1 MLEAGG
7 VQLNVGGV
15 ILDVE
20 EDSTVGDLSFESD
33 SMTVIMS
40 LNQSLKISSS
50 ENRLFTVSPTS
61 GITRTCPTGK
71 SVLQIQPV
79 ANSVSYSISLG
90 SSGTCVVEDGG
101 AGGGGEAGGEAE
113 APPAEAPPVEA
124 PPVEAPPAEAPP
136 VEAPP
141 VEAPP
146 AEAPPVEAPPAST
159 PSAGVGV
166 AQGAAQGAGEIGQ
179 GIIQAAGSVGS
190 GITQIV
196 QGITSGSTGSAFIAQ
211 GVRNTGSYV
220 WDTNTP
226 LYTPPGYTPMK
237 LTEASTYAITII
249 SVADASIQD
258 TSDSPFS
265 FISLVGSA
273 LPSSPV
279 SFFRN
284 FIKNIAIAQ
293 EKNSLIKITYPN
305 GGETFTI
312 GETYTITWD
321 SENLLSGDLVNISIT
336 RGFKLTESIKQV
348 NKEVKKAVSELR
360 ATPIV
365 TKTIKETIAPV
376 TAVASALSAGA
387 IAASASAG
395 SASIA
400 LNLSEVIQVLS
411 MSRFYLLGLL
421 RFKRKKPWG
430 RVLDRFSGK
439 PLRAA
444 MVQIYEL
451 EFQKLKDT
459 QLTDEE
465 GRFGTL
471 IAPGKY
477 YLKVSKKGFETK
489 KSEIIGITQANQV
502 LDLEITLS
510 PLEAEFSLENI
521 RRINF
526 FNALKRFINAINP
539 FLLFIGTVVSILILV
554 IVPTIP
560 NYLIFF
566 VYIVF
571 DLLKVY
577 FAFHLIKPFGKVLD
591 QVTGET
597 LSLAVV
603 RIFDEENNWLLA
615 TKVTDDLGRFNFLL
629 EPGRYYITCSR
640 AGFAP
645 YRSETIVL
653 TKASAAAPDIKMAKA
668 GPIPQAP
675 EISSQSVIS

>member
-1 MLEAGG
+1 MD
-7 VQLNVGGV
+7 VGGI

-20 EDSTVGDLSFESD
+20 ENSTVDDLSFES
-33 SMTVIMS
+33 TGVKVTMS
-40 LNQSLKISSS
+40 GGQLLHISSS
-50 ENRLFTVSPTS
+50 ENRQFTISPT
-61 GITRTCPTGK
+61 TNTARTCPSGK
-71 SVLQIQPV
+71 SVLKIQLSGSP
-79 ANSVSYSISLG
+79 SVVYDISLG
-90 SSGTCVVEDGG
+90 DPDSCTDPGGGG
-101 AGGGGEAGGEAE
+101 AGGGEPGGEPPPSEPPPVEPPPEEPPPSEPPPVEPPPSEPPPAE
-113 APPAEAPPVEA
+113 APPAEAPPA
-124 PPVEAPPAEAPP
+124 EAPPAEAPP
-136 VEAPP
+136 
-141 VEAPP
+141 
-146 AEAPPVEAPPAST
+146 
-159 PSAGVGV
+159 AG
-166 AQGAAQGAGEIGQ
+166 AGAAQGVGAIGG
-179 GIIQAAGSVGS
+179 GIVDAAGAVGS

-196 QGITSGSTGSAFIAQ
+196 QGITSGSTGSAFITQ
-211 GVRNTGSYV
+211 GIRNTGSYV
-220 WDTNTP
+220 WDTTNP
-226 LYTPPGYTPMK
+226 LYTPPGYAPMK
-237 LTEASTYAITII
+237 LTEASTYAITIT
-249 SVADASIQD
+249 SAADASLQD
-258 TSDSPFS
+258 SSDSQFS
-265 FISLVGSA
+265 FISLISST

-279 SFFRN
+279 SFLRH
-284 FIKNIAIAQ
+284 FIKNIAQAQ
-293 EKNSLIKITYPN
+293 EKIPLIKITYPN
-305 GGETFTI
+305 GGETFVI

-321 SENLLSGDLVNISIT
+321 SKNLLTSDLVNISIT

-348 NKEVKKAVSELR
+348 NKEVKKVVSELR

-365 TKTIKETIAPV
+365 TKTIKETIAPA
-376 TAVASALSAGA
+376 TAVASAISASA

-421 RFKRKKPWG
+421 RFRRKKPWG

-471 IAPGKY
+471 MAPGKY
-477 YLKVSKKGFETK
+477 YLKISKKGFETK
-489 KSEIIGITQANQV
+489 KSEVIEITQSSQV

-510 PLEAEFSLENI
+510 PHEAEFSLEHI
-521 RRINF
+521 KRINF
-526 FNALKRFINAINP
+526 LNALKRFINAINP

-554 IVPTIP
+554 IAPTIT
-560 NYLIFF
+560 NYFIFF
-566 VYIVF
+566 VYIAF

-577 FAFHLIKPFGKVLD
+577 FTFHLIKPFGKVLN
-591 QVTGET
+591 QVTGEV

-653 TKASAAAPDIKMAKA
+653 TKASAAAPDIKMSK
-668 GPIPQAP
+668 
-675 EISSQSVIS
+675 VIANNAN